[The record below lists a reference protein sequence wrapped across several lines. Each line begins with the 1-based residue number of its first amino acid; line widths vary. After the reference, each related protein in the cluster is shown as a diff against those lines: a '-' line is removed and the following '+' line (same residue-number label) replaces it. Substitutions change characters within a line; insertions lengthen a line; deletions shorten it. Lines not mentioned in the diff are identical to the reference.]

1 MAKKQKLSEIETFNW
16 LKTQVW
22 STELDWNHG
31 TIGVNVHYSGKPTS
45 DKVMNFIKEQGFV
58 GGGIKT
64 TAGVKNEYFM
74 KSFRTMTESEKM
86 IS

>member
-45 DKVMNFIKEQGFV
+45 DKVMNFIK
-58 GGGIKT
+58 
-64 TAGVKNEYFM
+64 
-74 KSFRTMTESEKM
+74 
-86 IS
+86 